1 VQADDMQVQSEIAG
15 LPHRLLVFTC
25 YGGCA
30 TGVAASRAC
39 IRIWE
44 ENPDDVKIG
53 CLPAVIV
60 PWKLKEITE
69 KSEKRI
75 LIDACGVRCGA
86 KLIERE
92 GMTVDHYIEL
102 TSLLGIRKEKRLP
115 SNDLEDKVYRTIKGE
130 VDALLAQRGD
140 GEVESPEKV
149 QNGKGLPEMLLRPV
163 GVVRSPLKEPS
174 LVAESGDLEWRP
186 RKAGIGDSREVI
198 SELVIDSSL
207 AGILDGIE
215 DFSHLL
221 VLYWAHRVAPEGRS
235 IIKAH
240 PMGRKDLPLV
250 GIFATC
256 SPARPNTI
264 CATVVRLVK
273 CKENVLKVQ
282 GLDALDGSPLIDIKP
297 YIPSYYHADNVK
309 RADWMLQIERE
320 FAEGLITDGDSKE
333 TP

>member
-1 VQADDMQVQSEIAG
+1 VQEDNMQTQTEMAG
-15 LPHRLLVFTC
+15 VPYRLLVFTC

-53 CLPAVIV
+53 CLPAVVV

-75 LIDACGVRCGA
+75 LIDACGVQCGA

-92 GMTVDHYIEL
+92 GMTMEHYIEL
-102 TSLLGIRKEKRLP
+102 TSLLGIRKEKKLP
-115 SNDLEDKVYRTIKGE
+115 SKELEDKVYRTIKRE
-130 VDALLAQRGD
+130 VDTLLAKRGD
-140 GEVESPEKV
+140 GEIESP
-149 QNGKGLPEMLLRPV
+149 GKDQKSQDLPEMRLRSV
-163 GVVRSPLKEPS
+163 GVVKNEIKQPS
-174 LVAESGDLEWRP
+174 LVAESGDLEWCPKEGR
-186 RKAGIGDSREVI
+186 REWRTRV

-221 VLYWAHRVAPEGRS
+221 VLYWAHHVPPEGRS
-235 IIKAH
+235 LTKAH
-240 PMGRKDLPLV
+240 PMGRKELPLV

-264 CATVVRLVK
+264 CATVVRLLER
-273 CKENVLKVQ
+273 KENTLMVE
-282 GLDALDGSPLIDIKP
+282 GLDALDGSPIVDIKP
-297 YIPSYYHADNVK
+297 YNPSYYATGDVK
-309 RADWMLQIERE
+309 VAGWMERIHRE
-320 FAEGLITDGDSKE
+320 FAEGLIAGSGDKE
-333 TP
+333 TL